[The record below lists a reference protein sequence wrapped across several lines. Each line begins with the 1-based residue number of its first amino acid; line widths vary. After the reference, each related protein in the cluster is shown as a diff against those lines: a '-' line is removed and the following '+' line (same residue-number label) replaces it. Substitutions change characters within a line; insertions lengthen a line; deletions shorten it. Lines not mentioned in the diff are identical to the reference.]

1 MRYMIFSEKNMTPT
15 EFTAQ
20 AIGILGMAMN
30 VLSFQQKNRKKVI
43 AFQFCGGALFAIN
56 FFMLGA
62 VVGAIMNIIAVVRA
76 IVYMNK
82 ERFHTDRVEWVYVFT
97 ALFFIS
103 YALTFTVIGKAPTPK
118 NLIVEMLPI
127 IGMIA
132 TTISFRLEGAREI
145 RRLGLISAPAWL
157 IYNVFCFS
165 LGGILCEIFGMV
177 SIFIGMARYDI
188 KKSKNEES

>member
-1 MRYMIFSEKNMTPT
+1 MTPI
-15 EFTAQ
+15 EIAAQ
-20 AIGILGMAMN
+20 IISIVGMAMN
-30 VLSFQQKNRKKVI
+30 VLSFQQKNKKTVI
-43 AFQFCGGALFAIN
+43 TFQFFGGALFAVS

-76 IVYMNK
+76 VIYMNK
-82 ERFHTDRVEWVYVFT
+82 ERFHTERIEWVYAFT

-103 YALTFTVIGKAPTPK
+103 YVLTFTVIGKEPSLK

-132 TTISFRLEGAREI
+132 TTVSFRLEGAKEI

-157 IYNVFCFS
+157 TYNIFCFS
-165 LGGILCEIFGMV
+165 LGGILCESFGII
-177 SIFIGMARYDI
+177 SIFVGMIRFDF
-188 KKSKNEES
+188 KKTKIEKTDSI